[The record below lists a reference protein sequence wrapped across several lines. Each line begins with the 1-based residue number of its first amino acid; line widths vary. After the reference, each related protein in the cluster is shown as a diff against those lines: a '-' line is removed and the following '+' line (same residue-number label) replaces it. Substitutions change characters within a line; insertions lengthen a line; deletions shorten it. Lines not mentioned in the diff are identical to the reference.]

1 MDKPK
6 IIFNDEPETINKL
19 FKNDLKIEFNSL
31 QEILVACIYM
41 LMCTGELK
49 FLNLQT
55 QIDF

>member
-31 QEILVACIYM
+31 QEIPSCMHLHVDVHR
-41 LMCTGELK
+41 GVKVLK
-49 FLNLQT
+49 LTNAN
-55 QIDF
+55 